1 MQQRTENI
9 NVNRHN
15 ERGAALITTLLISML
30 LLSAGGMLILTTA
43 STGLNTFDAAAE
55 MQAYYG
61 AEAGIQATLNVLRGN
76 VMPNPL
82 FVANPAGGVATE
94 NKITFRKALAKSTSN
109 LAGDPA
115 SADARL
121 SRWLT
126 YDHIPSGSSYADRVT
141 LSSSY
146 NEISGIA
153 YKVKVTDPDGTPL
166 AAIPSRLLIES
177 IGFGPRGALKKL
189 SMLVVADALNI
200 PIPAPIV
207 MRGHDDHVTPMSF
220 QLGNS
225 ASKTYSGVDAS
236 GLAPQK
242 AAFAVS
248 NHDTPVAEAAYA
260 PRPGS
265 VSDPKYNILNL
276 VTTGEPAPV
285 GPLSVPPP
293 WFLDTADAARS
304 FLVLAEELAQK
315 KGRVVSSLD
324 GPVGSLA
331 VPEFVFV
338 DGDCRLDGGAGLLIV
353 TGDLTMA
360 PAGPDFHGII
370 LVLGK
375 GTVNKT
381 GGGNRTIFGSIMVA
395 QFHRNNGNFLT
406 PFFDYGTG
414 AGNSS
419 VRYDS
424 KAISNALFLTAPL
437 VVGVA
442 EK

>member
-1 MQQRTENI
+1 MEERRKKMIGRE
-9 NVNRHN
+9 RPR
-15 ERGAALITTLLISML
+15 ERGAALVTTLLISML
-30 LLSAGGMLILTTA
+30 LLAAGGMLLVTTS
-43 STGLNTFDAAAE
+43 STGINTFDASAE
-55 MQAYYG
+55 TQAYYG

-94 NKITFRKALAKSTSN
+94 NKITFRKALSKSTSN
-109 LAGDPA
+109 LASDPA

-121 SRWLT
+121 SRWIT
-126 YDHIPSGSSYADRVT
+126 YNSTYTDRVT
-141 LSSSY
+141 LSPGY
-146 NEISGIA
+146 NPINGVA
-153 YKVKVTDPDGTPL
+153 YKVKVTDPDNTP
-166 AAIPSRLLIES
+166 AAAVPSRLQIDS
-177 IGFGPRGALKKL
+177 TGFGPRGALKQL
-189 SMLVVADALNI
+189 SMLVVADGLNI
-200 PIPAPIV
+200 PIPAAIV
-207 MRGHDDHVTPMSF
+207 MRGHDDHVTPMTL
-220 QLGNS
+220 QLGAS
-225 ASKTYSGVDAS
+225 ASKTYSGVDTA

-242 AAFAVS
+242 PVLAVS
-248 NHDTPVAEAAYA
+248 NHDVPFAETAYSG
-260 PRPGS
+260 RPGS
-265 VSDPKYNILNL
+265 LSDPKYNILHL
-276 VTTGEPAPV
+276 VTTGEPAPA
-285 GPLSVPPP
+285 GPLRVTPP
-293 WFLDTADAARS
+293 WFLDTAAAART
-304 FLVLAEELAQK
+304 FLVMAEDLARK

-331 VPEFVFV
+331 QPEFVFV
-338 DGDCRLDGGAGLLIV
+338 DGNCKLDGGAGLVVV

-395 QFHRNNGNFLT
+395 HFNRSSGNFLD
-406 PFFDYGTG
+406 PFFNYGAG

-419 VRYDS
+419 IRYDS
-424 KAISNALFLTAPL
+424 SAISNALFLTAPL